1 MPDPID
7 RLTLERDRLRDDC
20 AVAVAL
26 AEALIAENVSLRA
39 ERDRL
44 RDAIAAIP
52 RHEPETDI
60 DGVTFCRDCFNPVG
74 PLPPWP
80 CPHPTEQAHRL
91 IAAVQ
96 PQGLS
101 DGDHAAGPN
110 TEGSCGEGPH
120 DGHVAAQAGPEGTL
134 PAAKDCPPGTCPSCD
149 EDRLKDSGP
158 PRCLP

>member
-1 MPDPID
+1 MTADPID
-7 RLTLERDRLRDDC
+7 TDAIRRKGLTNDIAALCDEVDRLR
-20 AVAVAL
+20 A
-26 AEALIAENVSLRA
+26 
-39 ERDRL
+39 
-44 RDAIAAIP
+44 AIAAIP
-52 RHEPETDI
+52 RHQAWVQRPTE
-60 DGVTFCRDCFNPVG
+60 CWDCSK
-74 PLPPWP
+74 PWP
-80 CPHPTEQAHRL
+80 CSTEQAHRL

-110 TEGSCGEGPH
+110 TDRSCGEGPH